1 MNLLDLGIILVLAL
15 IVLRGYYRGLFQ
27 ELAVLAGLLGGVL
40 VAAHWYARVGA
51 WLTPL
56 IKDPTYARW
65 AAFGLL
71 LVGVYWTVRLA
82 AFGLQRLLHYLYLD
96 FFDRFLGA
104 SFALVK
110 GGLVLGF
117 ALMLV
122 GVVLPKDSPLLKES
136 RTAPVLVGLAKQA
149 LGYLPPDFK
158 KRLQEY
164 YREQMRRERPR
175 SVGLPREEAREE
187 RRVG

>member
-1 MNLLDLGIILVLAL
+1 MNLLDLGIILLLAL

-27 ELAVLAGLLGGVL
+27 ELAVLAGVVGGVL
-40 VAAHWYARVGA
+40 AASHWYARVGA
-51 WLTPL
+51 WLIPF

-65 AAFGLL
+65 VAFALL
-71 LVGVYWTVRLA
+71 LVGVYWGVRLA
-82 AFGLQRLLHYLYLD
+82 AFGVQRLLHYLYLD
-96 FFDRFLGA
+96 FFDRLLGA
-104 SFALVK
+104 FFAFLK

-122 GVVLPKDSPLLKES
+122 GLVLPKDSPLMKES

-164 YREQMRRERPR
+164 YREQFRQERPKT
-175 SVGLPREEAREE
+175 VGLPPGGAKE
-187 RRVG
+187 VWLG

>member
-1 MNLLDLGIILVLAL
+1 MNLLDLGIILLLAL
-15 IVLRGYYRGLFQ
+15 IVLRGYYRGFFQ
-27 ELAVLAGLLGGVL
+27 ELAVLAGVVGGV
-40 VAAHWYARVGA
+40 VAAAHWYPRVGA

-65 AAFGLL
+65 AAFALV
-71 LVGVYWTVRLA
+71 LVGVYWAVRLV

-96 FFDRFLGA
+96 FFDRLLGA
-104 SFALVK
+104 GFALVK

-122 GVVLPKDSPLLKES
+122 GVVLPKDSPLMKES
-136 RTAPVLVGLAKQA
+136 RTAPLLVGLAKHA
-149 LGYLPPDFK
+149 LGYLPPEFK
-158 KRLQEY
+158 QRLKDY
-164 YREQMRRERPR
+164 YREQMRRERPKTVQSGR
-175 SVGLPREEAREE
+175 SREE